1 MEFKLTASG
10 RLIHDVPQQI
20 WCGENPDYQYGL
32 FGGQEMLAVR
42 KTDNPNTFE
51 LCYLGY
57 KTDNIESMEKA
68 KKMAP
73 AFAKDVLT
81 LLCSRIIV

>member
-1 MEFKLTASG
+1 MQEMEFKLTASG

-51 LCYLGY
+51 RP
-57 KTDNIESMEKA
+57 
-68 KKMAP
+68 P
-73 AFAKDVLT
+73 AQ
-81 LLCSRIIV
+81 SRFFRGGSSGLR